1 MTNVVLSRRSLVTA
15 GGAVVAS
22 GVAGMVFPAQ
32 AKGLAPTPSMWG
44 APTTIVLARR
54 SSIGSVVAASG

>member
-22 GVAGMVFPAQ
+22 GVASMLLPAH
-32 AKGLAPTPSMWG
+32 ANGLAPTPSMWG
-44 APTTIVLARR
+44 APTITVLAHR
-54 SSIGSVVAASG
+54 SSIGSVLAAFG